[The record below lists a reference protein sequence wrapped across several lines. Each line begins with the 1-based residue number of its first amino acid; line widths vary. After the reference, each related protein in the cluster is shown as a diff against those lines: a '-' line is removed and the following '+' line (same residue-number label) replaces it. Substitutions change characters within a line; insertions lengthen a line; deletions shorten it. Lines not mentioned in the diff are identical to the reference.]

1 MRIEVN
7 IGDRYKDTVRG
18 IELKIIGLYTAE
30 GKAMVQLIKNNE
42 PVEQKK
48 MYCCYIE
55 DLIENGLWKKVNEW
69 E

>member
-1 MRIEVN
+1 MQIQLN
-7 IGDRYKDTVRG
+7 IGDIYKDTIRN
-18 IELKIIGLYTAE
+18 IEVKIIGLYTAE
-30 GKAMVQLIKNNE
+30 GKAMVQFLRNGE
-42 PVEQKK
+42 AVEQKK

>member
-1 MRIEVN
+1 MRLEIN
-7 IGDRYKDTVRG
+7 IGDRYRDTLRN
-18 IELKIIGLYTAE
+18 IEVKIIGLYKGE
-30 GKAMVQLIKNNE
+30 KKAMVQFLRNGE
-42 PVEQKK
+42 ALEQKK